1 MKIPAWIQW
10 AQFDNMLTL
19 NLENYDMAQ
28 IFIHIVKSEKS
39 LTIEE
44 FLYHE
49 SNDHKREFIFSLYKA
64 DA

>member
-28 IFIHIVKSEKS
+28 MFIHIVKSEKS

-49 SNDHKREFIFSLYKA
+49 SNES
-64 DA
+64 